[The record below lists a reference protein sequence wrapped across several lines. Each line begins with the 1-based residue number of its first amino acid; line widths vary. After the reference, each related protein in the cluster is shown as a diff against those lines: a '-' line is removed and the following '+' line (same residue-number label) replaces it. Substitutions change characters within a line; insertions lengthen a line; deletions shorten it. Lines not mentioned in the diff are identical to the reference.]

1 MAISVDTVRAVATPI
16 AGAAGLDVEDIIIT
30 TVGRREKVVVI
41 IDGDGGVSLDAI
53 ADMSTSLSAELDAR
67 EDLASSPYVLEV
79 TSPGVDRPLT
89 EPRHWRRAK
98 DRLVKIETSDG
109 ANVTGRIVD
118 SDDSHANVDVAGEI
132 VSVPLAD
139 VSRAIVQV
147 EFDRKDA

>member
-1 MAISVDTVRAVATPI
+1 MR
-16 AGAAGLDVEDIIIT
+16 
-30 TVGRREKVVVI
+30 RREKVVVI

-53 ADMSTSLSAELDAR
+53 ADMSTSLSAELDVR